1 MINCQGVELIPAKID
16 HLSQDIFTKAPKHR
30 LHLFGCYDR
39 DSHDS
44 DSQPP
49 KSVDDLDSFGVKA
62 KVAWSAIKAKING
75 GSAVLVVDG
84 WDPDG
89 DWFQEEDF
97 LPDLASWHDNPIY
110 FFDVDN
116 DQLQDTRSVR
126 LINKRLKEDGSNGNK
141 YIAYL
146 LKKGTRFTGVHII
159 INPICYPFE
168 AVCHCFANILNGYRF
183 STHT

>member
-75 GSAVLVVDG
+75 GSAVLVVDEL
-84 WDPDG
+84 
-89 DWFQEEDF
+89 FCHF
-97 LPDLASWHDNPIY
+97 FASCKADNPGL
-110 FFDVDN
+110 VSG
-116 DQLQDTRSVR
+116 R
-126 LINKRLKEDGSNGNK
+126 
-141 YIAYL
+141 
-146 LKKGTRFTGVHII
+146 
-159 INPICYPFE
+159 
-168 AVCHCFANILNGYRF
+168 RF
-183 STHT
+183 SSRSCKLA

>member
-1 MINCQGVELIPAKID
+1 MAVTVI
-16 HLSQDIFTKAPKHR
+16 APE
-30 LHLFGCYDR
+30 
-39 DSHDS
+39 
-44 DSQPP
+44 Q
-49 KSVDDLDSFGVKA
+49 VQA

-126 LINKRLKEDGSNGNK
+126 LINKRLKEDGSK
-141 YIAYL
+141 SL
-146 LKKGTRFTGVHII
+146 HK
-159 INPICYPFE
+159 
-168 AVCHCFANILNGYRF
+168 
-183 STHT
+183 

>member
-97 LPDLASWHDNPIY
+97 LPDLASWHDI
-110 FFDVDN
+110 
-116 DQLQDTRSVR
+116 TMT
-126 LINKRLKEDGSNGNK
+126 
-141 YIAYL
+141 A
-146 LKKGTRFTGVHII
+146 
-159 INPICYPFE
+159 C
-168 AVCHCFANILNGYRF
+168 
-183 STHT
+183 

>member
-97 LPDLASWHDNPIY
+97 LPDLASWHENPIY

-126 LINKRLKEDGSNGNK
+126 LINKRLKEDGSK
-141 YIAYL
+141 SL
-146 LKKGTRFTGVHII
+146 HK
-159 INPICYPFE
+159 
-168 AVCHCFANILNGYRF
+168 
-183 STHT
+183 

>member
-1 MINCQGVELIPAKID
+1 MTVTATIPTA
-16 HLSQDIFTKAPKHR
+16 SR
-30 LHLFGCYDR
+30 
-39 DSHDS
+39 
-44 DSQPP
+44 
-49 KSVDDLDSFGVKA
+49 VDDLDSFGVKA

-126 LINKRLKEDGSNGNK
+126 LINKRLKEDGSK
-141 YIAYL
+141 SL
-146 LKKGTRFTGVHII
+146 HK
-159 INPICYPFE
+159 
-168 AVCHCFANILNGYRF
+168 
-183 STHT
+183 